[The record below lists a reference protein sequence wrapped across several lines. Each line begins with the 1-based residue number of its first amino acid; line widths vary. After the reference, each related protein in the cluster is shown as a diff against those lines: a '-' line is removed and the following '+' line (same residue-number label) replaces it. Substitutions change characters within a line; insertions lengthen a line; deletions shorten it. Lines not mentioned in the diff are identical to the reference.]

1 MLIGRTLETAAIDRL
16 LAAARE
22 GLGGALVLRGEA
34 GAGKS
39 ALLEYAR
46 SLADGM
52 TVLRGVGVELE
63 SELAYAALHQILRPA
78 FERIGQLPEP
88 QAAALRSAFAL
99 TDETVDERFRVSLG
113 ALGLLSEVA
122 EERPLLCLVDDV
134 QWFDKASADAILF
147 AARRLDAEPVAVL
160 FAARQDPAHP
170 FVAADIPALSI
181 PALDATDAR
190 ALVTERLGDSIA
202 AEVVD
207 WLVESASGNPLA
219 LVELPAVLSAA
230 QPSGDV
236 SLTGALPPTTSVE
249 QAYLERVRGL
259 PASVRD
265 LLLVAAAEETGERDA
280 IMRASVELGLD
291 AAELTVAEQYGL
303 VHVERGRVEF
313 RHPLVRSAIYRGAG
327 FVDRERA
334 HRALAACTNDVDRR
348 AWHRASATVGTDDEV
363 ADELERSAGRARL
376 RSGHAAAAAALER
389 AAELTA
395 DTDKQAQ
402 RLVRAAWEAWRA
414 GRSDHA
420 TALLAQAGPHVDDPH
435 LQADVDHLRGI
446 VELRRGVLIDAADI
460 FLAGAAAIESLDP
473 RKALEMLLEAREAA
487 GWAGDTPRTVAVR
500 LRATALPPS
509 DDPKAR
515 FLVDLLDCVGRLYEG
530 ETTTVTPLVHDVLD
544 RADGLDEPRWLVWS
558 ATLATAIG
566 DEARESSLMRR
577 AISLARASGA
587 VDTLTNVLLV
597 YATMGLLVALDA
609 EASEGLALARETD
622 QPTAASTHLSMLAWS
637 AAVHGKE
644 ERCQA
649 LAAEALALAPLG
661 VPARTIADWGVG
673 ILDLSRGR
681 SDEAATRLGPVVR
694 AGHPYFAVMAIPD
707 LVEALASTD
716 RLELAEETAAAFIEG
731 FAQPGSPGWAL
742 ALAARCRALLSSR
755 EDADAAFADAVR
767 LHGESERPFDRAR
780 TELLYGEFLRRERR
794 RTAAREHLRVALDLF
809 ERLGAEIWSERARG
823 ELRATG
829 ETSRK
834 RDPSTVTQLT
844 PQELQIAR
852 LVAEGVS
859 NKEAAAQLF
868 ISPRTVEYHLRKVF
882 AKLGIASR
890 AELIRSGVGSRE
902 EALAALS

>member
-1 MLIGRTLETAAIDRL
+1 
-16 LAAARE
+16 
-22 GLGGALVLRGEA
+22 
-34 GAGKS
+34 
-39 ALLEYAR
+39 
-46 SLADGM
+46 
-52 TVLRGVGVELE
+52 
-63 SELAYAALHQILRPA
+63 
-78 FERIGQLPEP
+78 
-88 QAAALRSAFAL
+88 
-99 TDETVDERFRVSLG
+99 
-113 ALGLLSEVA
+113 
-122 EERPLLCLVDDV
+122 
-134 QWFDKASADAILF
+134 
-147 AARRLDAEPVAVL
+147 
-160 FAARQDPAHP
+160 
-170 FVAADIPALSI
+170 
-181 PALDATDAR
+181 
-190 ALVTERLGDSIA
+190 
-202 AEVVD
+202 
-207 WLVESASGNPLA
+207 
-219 LVELPAVLSAA
+219 
-230 QPSGDV
+230 
-236 SLTGALPPTTSVE
+236 
-249 QAYLERVRGL
+249 
-259 PASVRD
+259 
-265 LLLVAAAEETGERDA
+265 
-280 IMRASVELGLD
+280 
-291 AAELTVAEQYGL
+291 
-303 VHVERGRVEF
+303 
-313 RHPLVRSAIYRGAG
+313 
-327 FVDRERA
+327 
-334 HRALAACTNDVDRR
+334 
-348 AWHRASATVGTDDEV
+348 
-363 ADELERSAGRARL
+363 
-376 RSGHAAAAAALER
+376 
-389 AAELTA
+389 
-395 DTDKQAQ
+395 
-402 RLVRAAWEAWRA
+402 
-414 GRSDHA
+414 
-420 TALLAQAGPHVDDPH
+420 
-435 LQADVDHLRGI
+435 
-446 VELRRGVLIDAADI
+446 
-460 FLAGAAAIESLDP
+460 
-473 RKALEMLLEAREAA
+473 
-487 GWAGDTPRTVAVR
+487 
-500 LRATALPPS
+500 
-509 DDPKAR
+509 
-515 FLVDLLDCVGRLYEG
+515 
-530 ETTTVTPLVHDVLD
+530 
-544 RADGLDEPRWLVWS
+544 
-558 ATLATAIG
+558 
-566 DEARESSLMRR
+566 MRR

-742 ALAARCRALLSSR
+742 ALAALCRALLSSR